1 MGAIK
6 NKKSG
11 LKSPER
17 LYNRYSGVPVVYVES
32 DEDQYV
38 FGECWFNEQS
48 SRLEFKPVAARNGN
62 ALEATSGCNAVIEAV
77 RQERTSGNSAWGIV
91 DRDAVFSHR
100 RWDLVHE
107 IDDGV
112 FDEAKPFG
120 RHVKVLRRWEMES
133 YLIDVACIEKCRAE
147 HKMGGVRSEDEV
159 WAELLV
165 DCQALI
171 PHAALNAVHH
181 EFCEEGVGD
190 GRTNRMANRFD
201 VEAKLIQPAL
211 TALAGRHTLCL
222 ERYAQYLDSA
232 DAFDRSGQPA
242 AVRVASLLRR
252 VHGKAVL
259 SRFESRHGLPNIK
272 GPLAAR
278 IKEAGRVPDE
288 LRDFVSHAV
297 ADQA

>member
-120 RHVKVLRRWEMES
+120 RYVKVLRRWEMES

-147 HKMGGVRSEDEV
+147 HKMGGVRSEGEV
-159 WAELLV
+159 WAELLA

-190 GRTNRMANRFD
+190 GRTNRMVDRSD
-201 VEAKLIQPAL
+201 VETRLVQPAL
-211 TALAGRHTLCL
+211 TALAGRHTTGR
-222 ERYAQYLDSA
+222 ERYVQYLNRA
-232 DAFDRSGQPA
+232 EEFDRTEQPVS
-242 AVRVASLLRR
+242 VRVASLLRR

>member
-1 MGAIK
+1 M
-6 NKKSG
+6 
-11 LKSPER
+11 
-17 LYNRYSGVPVVYVES
+17 
-32 DEDQYV
+32 
-38 FGECWFNEQS
+38 
-48 SRLEFKPVAARNGN
+48 
-62 ALEATSGCNAVIEAV
+62 IEAV

-112 FDEAKPFG
+112 FDEANPFG

-165 DCQALI
+165 DCRALI